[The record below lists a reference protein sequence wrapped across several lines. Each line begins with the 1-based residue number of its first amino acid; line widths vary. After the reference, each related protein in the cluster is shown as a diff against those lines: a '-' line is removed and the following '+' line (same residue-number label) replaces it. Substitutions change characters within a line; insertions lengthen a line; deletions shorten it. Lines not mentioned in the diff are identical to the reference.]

1 MSIILLIRRTF
12 MSLPP
17 EGRINPGRD
26 HGAEKSVEN
35 DIMDGSPTPC

>member
-1 MSIILLIRRTF
+1 

-26 HGAEKSVEN
+26 HGAEKSGKNKDAVSHHFVEE
-35 DIMDGSPTPC
+35 